1 MNSKLEANLITM
13 NKQLDDIDLKI
24 LSILMKDAKTPFTD
38 IAKQLFVSS
47 GTVHVRMKK
56 MEDLG
61 IIKGFS
67 LQLNYHKLGYDITA
81 FLGIYL
87 NKSSQYD
94 IVAKQL
100 TAIPEIVDLH
110 YTTGNYSMFVKLI
123 CKDTEHLRKILM
135 DKIQKIEDITRTE
148 TFISLQESVYR
159 PLEFDN
165 E

>member
-1 MNSKLEANLITM
+1 M

-81 FLGIYL
+81 FLGVYL

>member
-1 MNSKLEANLITM
+1 M
-13 NKQLDDIDLKI
+13 NKQLDDINLKI